1 MEESEKGRFKV
12 EWLEVD
18 PVVLPVLGENSSI
31 VELISVLLGDLDF
44 GETCGLF
51 DDGSVQDGIVESGV
65 MFGRVVV
72 FLCKCFWMCGS
83 RGENNS
89 DEFVVVLVMVP
100 VPEGK
105 FTLARDVK
113 EELSE
118 FGGSAV
124 FSDDHAILG

>member
-1 MEESEKGRFKV
+1 MLEWLGFVKSLPVESEVTLSGSLVVDGVSVMGRYSDCFEASGFV
-12 EWLEVD
+12 
-18 PVVLPVLGENSSI
+18 
-31 VELISVLLGDLDF
+31 
-44 GETCGLF
+44 

-72 FLCKCFWMCGS
+72 FFGKCFWMCGT
-83 RGENNS
+83 RGENNG
-89 DEFVVVLVMVP
+89 DEFVVVVVMVP
-100 VPEGK
+100 VSEGK

-124 FSDDHAILG
+124 FSGDHAILG

>member
-1 MEESEKGRFKV
+1 
-12 EWLEVD
+12 
-18 PVVLPVLGENSSI
+18 
-31 VELISVLLGDLDF
+31 
-44 GETCGLF
+44 
-51 DDGSVQDGIVESGV
+51 
-65 MFGRVVV
+65 
-72 FLCKCFWMCGS
+72 MCGT

-124 FSDDHAILG
+124 FSDDHAIFG